1 MSETVIAT
9 IILVGLFFFLLSI
22 RTPIVF
28 AIGIPTLVCC
38 YYLNINP
45 MVVCQKMVEGIN
57 KFTLMA
63 VPFFILM
70 GEVMSAGG
78 ISDRIVKLADA
89 LVGWLPGGLSCVNCV
104 DSMFFGGISGS
115 SAADC
120 ASLGPILIPMMVK
133 QGYDKDFAT
142 AITMASSVEGILI
155 PPSHNMV
162 TYSLVA
168 GSVSV
173 GRLFL
178 AGYIP
183 GFGLGLAFLIYC
195 IVVSIKRGY
204 PRNDTFSLKVVWQTA
219 KEAIWGL
226 LSVLIVV
233 VGVVAGIFTAT
244 ESAAIA
250 CVWAFIVT
258 FIIHRER
265 NLKDLWKILGNALKT
280 LAMVMILIG
289 TSAAFGWMLSYLKI
303 PDMVCRGILAIS
315 TNRIIVPLIINFLLL
330 ILGMLMDMSAIILIS
345 TPVLLTVAA
354 AVGVDPVHFGIIM
367 VLNLG
372 IGLITPPVGSTLFIG
387 SAISGISIEKLAKS
401 LIPFYLLMVL
411 VLIIVTYFPQTIM
424 WLPNMM
430 MPLAT
435 V

>member
-9 IILVGLFFFLLSI
+9 IILVGLFFLLLAI
-22 RTPIVF
+22 RTPIIF
-28 AIGIPTLVCC
+28 AIGIPTIVCC
-38 YYLNINP
+38 MYLDISL
-45 MVVCQKMVEGIN
+45 MVVAQKTIEGIN

-70 GEVMSAGG
+70 GEIMSAGG
-78 ISDRIVKLADA
+78 ISDRIVLLADA
-89 LVGWLPGGLSCVNCV
+89 LVGWLPGGLACVNCV

-120 ASLGPILIPMMVK
+120 ASLGPIVIPMMVK
-133 QGYDKDFAT
+133 QGYDKDFST

-178 AGYIP
+178 AGYVP
-183 GFGLGLAFLIYC
+183 GIGLGLAFLIYC
-195 IVVSIKRGY
+195 VTVSIKRGY
-204 PRNDTFSLKVVWQTA
+204 PRNDKFSIKQVLHAT

-226 LSVLIVV
+226 LTVMIVV

-250 CVWAFIVT
+250 VVWAFIVT
-258 FIIHRER
+258 FIIHREKP
-265 NLKDLWKILGNALKT
+265 LKEFWKIMGNSLKT
-280 LAMVMILIG
+280 LAMVMLLIG
-289 TSAAFGWMLSYLKI
+289 VSAAFGWLLSYLQIPKKI
-303 PDMVCRGILAIS
+303 CDGILALT
-315 TNRIIVPLIINFLLL
+315 TNRIFVMIIINIILL
-330 ILGMLMDMSAIILIS
+330 ILGMLMDMSAIILIA
-345 TPVLLTVAA
+345 TPVLLPVAQ
-354 AVGVDPVHFGIIM
+354 AVGVDPVHFGVIM

-387 SAISGISIEKLAKS
+387 SAVSGLPMEKLSKA
-401 LIPFYLLMVL
+401 LVPFYVVMVL
-411 VLIIVTYFPQTIM
+411 VLIIVTYFPQLIM
-424 WLPNMM
+424 WLPNML
-430 MPLAT
+430 MPLGAA
-435 V
+435 